1 MDWFIILR
9 LNLCSINRC
18 WLVYW
23 LVNRLLWY
31 IIVLRVD
38 WLLWDLLTIIII
50 LMLIEIRR
58 LSLIRTH
65 WCRYIAI
72 KSIEHRSFL
81 IIQCFLLQFLSE
93 LFFTNMIFI
102 WQFYFCFYPFINFSQ
117 LLNLILKWR
126 RLSSLQRLWRSLSL
140 RNSPFSSSTH

>member
-1 MDWFIILR
+1 MVWLEPVTLLVKWFLLFFNFKWFTVTCRNFRFNIILLWVLRCLRKRLIRLLIIVRSCMDWFIILR

-81 IIQCFLLQFLSE
+81 II
-93 LFFTNMIFI
+93 
-102 WQFYFCFYPFINFSQ
+102 
-117 LLNLILKWR
+117 
-126 RLSSLQRLWRSLSL
+126 
-140 RNSPFSSSTH
+140 